1 MSLFGVLNVHK
12 PAGLT
17 SRAVVDR
24 VERLIRPVR
33 AGHAGTLDPL
43 ATGVLVICV
52 GQATRLIQ
60 YVQRMPK
67 TYHATFLLGHR
78 SETDDVEGEVV
89 PVDDAPTPTRE
100 SVDNVLNQFI
110 GEIQQRPPAHSA
122 VKLAGRRAYKLARR
136 GVAVEIA
143 PRTITIHSIA
153 VRRYQYPELELDI
166 ECGSGTYVR
175 SLGRDLGAALGTAA
189 VMSALERTA
198 IGRFRIQDAIALDD
212 LTAETLSQ
220 HLQPALTIVDDLPRV
235 ALSKAQLLEIRNG
248 RPILSSWLTSKPSPF
263 GEGQVA
269 RDSPRRGEGA
279 MLPLPLG
286 EGRGEGVLSLAVVD
300 ATGRLIALLYEKQPG
315 ELWPAM
321 NFGA

>member
-1 MSLFGVLNVHK
+1 MTLFGALNVHK

-67 TYHATFLLGHR
+67 TYHATFLLGR
-78 SETDDVEGEVV
+78 SSETDDVEGEVV
-89 PVDDAPTPTRE
+89 PVADAPTPSRE
-100 SVDNVLNQFI
+100 SLDNALKQFVGDI
-110 GEIQQRPPAHSA
+110 EQRPPAHSA
-122 VKLAGRRAYKLARR
+122 IKLAGRRAYKLARR

-143 PRTITIHSIA
+143 PRPVTIHSIS
-153 VRRYQYPELELDI
+153 VRRYVYPNLELDI

-189 VMSALERTA
+189 VMSALVRTA
-198 IGRFRIQDAIALDD
+198 IGRFCIQDAIALDD
-212 LTAETLSQ
+212 LRAETLSQ
-220 HLQPALTIVDDLPRV
+220 HLQPALTIVDNLPRV
-235 ALSKAQLLEIRNG
+235 ALSEAQLLEIRNG
-248 RPILSSWLTSKPSPF
+248 RPILSSWIAGDLQPLHGSELIVADSS
-263 GEGQVA
+263 GQLV
-269 RDSPRRGEGA
+269 G
-279 MLPLPLG
+279 
-286 EGRGEGVLSLAVVD
+286 
-300 ATGRLIALLYEKQPG
+300 ILYETKPG

-321 NFGA
+321 NFT

>member
-1 MSLFGVLNVHK
+1 MTLFGALNVHK

-67 TYHATFLLGHR
+67 TYRGTFLLGR
-78 SETDDVEGEVV
+78 SSETDDVEGDVV
-89 PVDDAPTPTRE
+89 PVANAPEPSRE
-100 SVDNVLNQFI
+100 SLDNVLKQFI
-110 GEIQQRPPAHSA
+110 GDILQRPPAHSA
-122 VKLAGRRAYKLARR
+122 IKLAGRRAYKLARR
-136 GVAVEIA
+136 GIAVEIA

-153 VRRYQYPELELDI
+153 VRRYDYPQLELDI

-220 HLQPALTIVDDLPRV
+220 HLQPALTVVEDLPRV
-235 ALSKAQLLEIRNG
+235 ALSEAQLLEIRNG
-248 RPILSSWLTSKPSPF
+248 RPILTSWLASEPSPS
-263 GEGQVA
+263 GRGQVA

-279 MLPLPLG
+279 V
-286 EGRGEGVLSLAVVD
+286 ELAAVN
-300 ATGRLIALLYEKQPG
+300 ATGHLVALLHEKQPG
-315 ELWPAM
+315 ELWPLM